1 MARHR
6 RGNKLNSPLDFFT
19 CSRLLAPAPPHTP
32 PTPSIFLDY
41 SSPATPPLRLC
52 LPPSASSESRVFF
65 TISLLRVVRE
75 PWQTG
80 NRTRNPRC
88 CRETGPGVRW
98 CKVKAKKEA
107 EKAPEFELV
116 MRVENPNVS
125 FFFSTKKEIETQNA
139 TKICFHATT
148 SAF

>member
-1 MARHR
+1 MLSTPCPR
-6 RGNKLNSPLDFFT
+6 
-19 CSRLLAPAPPHTP
+19 PPPNTP
-32 PTPSIFLDY
+32 HP
-41 SSPATPPLRLC
+41 
-52 LPPSASSESRVFF
+52 LPPSSSITRRPRLRLSVFVSLLLLPPQSREFFAPSLSSELSELNGR
-65 TISLLRVVRE
+65 VRE